1 MRKYKEFTIQSADGT
16 VIWTTSLLVTETELK
31 PERSAGE
38 YWRGTYEVKRGDTL
52 SDVAKRYGTRV
63 STLLELNPSIKDKD
77 EISVGAILRVPPN
90 KQSNDRNSERK
101 NPPKPKQPV
110 DETHGSTQ
118 SASPSVNSSQSD
130 QIASNS
136 SASSVQSRAAA
147 PSASQGVSPHTN
159 AQPRQVQQQKTTP
172 NADSQ
177 TINKIESSNQDGNS
191 VTTLTPECV
200 CKKYD
205 LIWGAK
211 VSCAFRKKVVEISK
225 RINCD
230 PNDLMAVMA
239 AETADTF
246 WSYII
251 AGKNAKTN
259 PKQSEITEAII
270 GQKGI
275 GLVQWTPIAIQ
286 DMNGRGAQFSAGR
299 ITASNHLTA
308 LKLAKM
314 TSVEQLDYVEMYLK
328 MQMLGKNSLRGAKL
342 SLSQLYAL
350 VFVPKAATGTD
361 NTMAYAKGTAEYK
374 ANASLDK
381 DNNGI
386 TRGELIPRA
395 MQHYSP
401 GLQMKSDYSDHE
413 ENMVVTAPVS
423 QEIQQSKLEGI
434 AQKSECKD
442 GCSVVSETTV
452 PTSVIL
458 APWMNI
464 ALREAKQWKGVSE
477 RNIADNYHALVG
489 WGATY
494 KDMVGTKRAWCAS
507 YVNYCLQETG
517 YTKWKSAP
525 TAKDVAKD
533 PNFIQIDK
541 PIYGAIALYRTS
553 HVCFVFA
560 SIPNNSRRFI
570 RLGGNQGD
578 QITCEERSIDGYR
591 FFVPKTYK
599 QHADVQGLAPA
610 QTLADVKKL
619 GLPIGSSTSTR

>member
-211 VSCAFRKKVVEISK
+211 VSCAFRKKVVEIAKSLWGEGRCK
-225 RINCD
+225 EMANA
-230 PNDLMAVMA
+230 LMAVMNV
-239 AETADTF
+239 ETAGTF
-246 WSYII
+246 SASKIELKATGRLRKNGSPVRQYMPLSKQEILDKAENFKGVVGLIQFTEIAIKALNQNFNLNLTKRKLALMSPTEQLSYVEHYFKLGDAYKKIQRGDDI
-251 AGKNAKTN
+251 YLHVFAPKGVGKPDDYVLYRKNDPKHPEYYSENASVDYDSNSLITN
-259 PKQSEITEAII
+259 SEILSRLHQSIND
-270 GQKGI
+270 G
-275 GLVQWTPIAIQ
+275 
-286 DMNGRGAQFSAGR
+286 SA
-299 ITASNHLTA
+299 N
-308 LKLAKM
+308 
-314 TSVEQLDYVEMYLK
+314 
-328 MQMLGKNSLRGAKL
+328 
-342 SLSQLYAL
+342 
-350 VFVPKAATGTD
+350 D
-361 NTMAYAKGTAEYK
+361 N
-374 ANASLDK
+374 
-381 DNNGI
+381 
-386 TRGELIPRA
+386 R
-395 MQHYSP
+395 
-401 GLQMKSDYSDHE
+401 SDFKDHE
-413 ENMVVTAPVS
+413 VIEHTY
-423 QEIQQSKLEGI
+423 
-434 AQKSECKD
+434 
-442 GCSVVSETTV
+442 SVVSYEESNV
-452 PTSVIL
+452 
-458 APWMNI
+458 
-464 ALREAKQWKGVSE
+464 
-477 RNIADNYHALVG
+477 LV
-489 WGATY
+489 
-494 KDMVGTKRAWCAS
+494 
-507 YVNYCLQETG
+507 
-517 YTKWKSAP
+517 
-525 TAKDVAKD
+525 
-533 PNFIQIDK
+533 
-541 PIYGAIALYRTS
+541 
-553 HVCFVFA
+553 
-560 SIPNNSRRFI
+560 
-570 RLGGNQGD
+570 
-578 QITCEERSIDGYR
+578 
-591 FFVPKTYK
+591 KT
-599 QHADVQGLAPA
+599 
-610 QTLADVKKL
+610 
-619 GLPIGSSTSTR
+619 